1 MGSTAIKLEKAE
13 DEALEKMVK
22 TGLFS
27 NKDEAARA
35 AIVKYAYDL
44 GFLSPAMLW
53 SNIAKHKRRRVTPEQ
68 LKKDL
73 ETIENET

>member
-1 MGSTAIKLEKAE
+1 MGSAAIKLEKAE

-27 NKDEAARA
+27 NKGEAARA

-44 GFLSPAMLW
+44 GILSPATLW
-53 SNIAKHKRRRVTPEQ
+53 SKITRHKRRRVTPQQ
-68 LKKDL
+68 LMKDL
-73 ETIENET
+73 EAIEDET